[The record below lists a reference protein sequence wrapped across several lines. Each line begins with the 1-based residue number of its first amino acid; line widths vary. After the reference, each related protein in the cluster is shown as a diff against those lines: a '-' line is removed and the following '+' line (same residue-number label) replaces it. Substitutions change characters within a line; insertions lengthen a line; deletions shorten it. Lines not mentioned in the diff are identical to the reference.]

1 MLNPSQLGAL
11 LNFNR
16 HIREGS
22 IGCNVPPI
30 CSFLHTQTCQS
41 LARGLRLTGP
51 GERGRQV
58 PAIAIIK
65 AGLWRAPLESY
76 GVLWDFMGGIYHI
89 NFPVKDPSGLSG
101 SCTQLSW
108 HGGGVKSGITV
119 VHCSRQC
126 TQNFTNHGTR
136 PTLRANASACKDVP
150 MGSDSSPETHPM
162 VPDLLVPRNQV
173 SWSSYLRRL

>member
-16 HIREGS
+16 HIRERS

-108 HGGGVKSGITV
+108 HGGGVEEWN
-119 VHCSRQC
+119 HCGPLFQ
-126 TQNFTNHGTR
+126 T
-136 PTLRANASACKDVP
+136 
-150 MGSDSSPETHPM
+150 MHPK
-162 VPDLLVPRNQV
+162 LHKPRN
-173 SWSSYLRRL
+173 SSDAEGKCLCL